1 MKVAIIDDEKK
12 ARILLRILLEEN
24 CPEIEFIEEAEDLP
38 TGVQLIHRFKPD
50 IVFLD
55 IEMPGYSGIQLLDF
69 LTLDQITFELIFT
82 TAYSEYAI
90 KAFELNAIDY
100 LLKPLHPEQ
109 IEQAVQKVIKKKGQT
124 QLSRRLEELKDSLQS
139 PDFSKIAFPLAEG
152 ILFVNFDEIILL
164 VAERMY
170 TKVFTQ
176 KDGVIIGTNKVAK
189 LMKEQGLSAK
199 RKKAYKPKTTIN
211 NPNQRKSDRIFKIE
225 ETKVTGE
232 NQVWVSDL
240 TYLSTA
246 NGFSYLVTVMD
257 LFNREIKGWNVSNS
271 MNAVNTK
278 DALLM
283 AIRATSGSLAELIFH
298 SDQGIQYCASEV
310 REKLKFMNIT
320 QSMSRKG
327 NCYDN
332 AFAESFF
339 GTMKTELEY
348 NHFANL
354 DEAKREIFMYIN
366 WYNRERFHSSLGYLS
381 PVDYARQRISNAA

>member
-55 IEMPGYSGIQLLDF
+55 IERPGYSGIQLLDF

-176 KDGVIIGTNKVAK
+176 KDGVIMVSKPLRFFLNTLENVKTFYQPHRSFLINLKYI
-189 LMKEQGLSAK
+189 
-199 RKKAYKPKTTIN
+199 KKY
-211 NPNQRKSDRIFKIE
+211 
-225 ETKVTGE
+225 V
-232 NQVWVSDL
+232 
-240 TYLSTA
+240 
-246 NGFSYLVTVMD
+246 
-257 LFNREIKGWNVSNS
+257 
-271 MNAVNTK
+271 TK
-278 DALLM
+278 DGGYILM
-283 AIRATSGSLAELIFH
+283 DNNEMVSITKEKKKELFDIL
-298 SDQGIQYCASEV
+298 QY
-310 REKLKFMNIT
+310 
-320 QSMSRKG
+320 G
-327 NCYDN
+327 
-332 AFAESFF
+332 
-339 GTMKTELEY
+339 
-348 NHFANL
+348 
-354 DEAKREIFMYIN
+354 
-366 WYNRERFHSSLGYLS
+366 
-381 PVDYARQRISNAA
+381 